1 MREIKFRA
9 WATLRKKMFSAYEL
23 GQDQEALLP
32 DGRGFANISSLDT
45 SLSQIHSHLLP
56 LQYTGLKDKKTLT
69 DIYEGDIIDMEGNIR
84 GNIYESPEVYK
95 ALSTC
100 VVAGMG
106 YEDWE
111 NTKQRLVRQG
121 KLVAEQ
127 SNLPQILRELG

>member
-1 MREIKFRA
+1 MRETKFRA
-9 WATLRKKMFSAYEL
+9 YNKEKKEWLDPKETVLYL
-23 GQDQEALLP
+23 
-32 DGRGFANISSLDT
+32 DGVLCMGNWKLDREK
-45 SLSQIHSHLLP
+45 IEVM
-56 LQYTGLKDKKTLT
+56 QYTGLKDKENLT

-106 YEDWE
+106 YEEWE

-127 SNLPQILRELG
+127 SNLPQILRGLG